1 MDVKFG
7 HEQIMP
13 ITHGNYKAQGAGNQD
28 ASRSL
33 VRGGPIA
40 ADLPAW
46 ALRRHDYHT
55 QKIASPF
62 AGQPNSSSPLFSPLM
77 TVSETAAVFH
87 LSPRTIRRMIRR
99 GELYAVR
106 IGRSVR
112 IRTEDIQYIIHGIAN
127 D

>member
-1 MDVKFG
+1 
-7 HEQIMP
+7 
-13 ITHGNYKAQGAGNQD
+13 
-28 ASRSL
+28 
-33 VRGGPIA
+33 
-40 ADLPAW
+40 
-46 ALRRHDYHT
+46 
-55 QKIASPF
+55 
-62 AGQPNSSSPLFSPLM
+62 M